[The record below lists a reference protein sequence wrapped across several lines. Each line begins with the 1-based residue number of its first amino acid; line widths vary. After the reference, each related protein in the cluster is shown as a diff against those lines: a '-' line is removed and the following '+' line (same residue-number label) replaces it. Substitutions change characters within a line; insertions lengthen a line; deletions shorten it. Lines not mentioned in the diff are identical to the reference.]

1 MFNIWIMFGIISIN
15 FFGCIIFGVLVYIE
29 YVVVWEGDLLLFVLI
44 CFLIWKKYIYYLIFK
59 V

>member
-15 FFGCIIFGVLVYIE
+15 FFGCIIFGGLVYIE

-44 CFLIWKKYIYYLIFK
+44 CLLIWKKYIYYLIFK